1 MLKISYAQAVD
12 KIKEK
17 TGLSEEAVHSKVNE
31 KIQELHGLVSKEGAA
46 HIIAN
51 EQGIKLFDSFT
62 GKMQI
67 KNLVAGMRNVE
78 LTGKVVDIYQINEY
92 ANEKSKGKVGS
103 FLLADESGITK
114 IVCWHDNTS
123 FMEMIKKDDVITV
136 TGGYIKQN
144 RDRNEVHLGDKAVIK
159 IEHGITI
166 ETRKP
171 RTRSTITQLQEN
183 QENMEIIGTIVNV
196 FPLRYFDVCP
206 ECNKTVKER
215 DGEVSCLTHG
225 KVAPNKSFVLNV
237 ILDDGTSTIRSTLW
251 KNQTTNLLQK
261 SEQDIVSQKDNPS
274 FFEQVRDS
282 LLGEQVKMIGK
293 TKKNDIANT
302 LEFTAQLVFK
312 ADPGE
317 ELKQIEAVN

>member
-12 KIKEK
+12 KIREK
-17 TGLSEEAVHSKVNE
+17 TGLSEETVHSKVNE

-51 EQGIKLFDSFT
+51 EQGVKLFDSFT

-103 FLLADESGITK
+103 FLLADETGITK
-114 IVCWHDNTS
+114 IVCWHDNTA
-123 FMEMIKKDDVITV
+123 FMEMIKKNDVVTV
-136 TGGYIKQN
+136 SGAYIKQN
-144 RDRNEVHLGDKAVIK
+144 KDKNEVHLGDKSTLK

-171 RTRSTITQLQEN
+171 RTRSTINLLQEN
-183 QENMEIIGTIVNV
+183 QENIEIMGTIVNV

-206 ECNKTVKER
+206 ECNKIVKER
-215 DGEVSCLTHG
+215 EGELSCLTHG
-225 KVAPNKSFVLNV
+225 KVTPNKSFVLNV
-237 ILDDGTSTIRSTLW
+237 ILDDGTSTIRVALW
-251 KNQTTNLLQK
+251 KNQTINLLQK
-261 SEQDIVSQKDNPS
+261 QEQEILQQKDNPG

-282 LLGEQVKMIGK
+282 LLGEQIKMIGR
-293 TKKNDIANT
+293 TKKNNVANT
-302 LEFTAQLVFK
+302 LEFIAQLVFK
-312 ADPGE
+312 ADPNE